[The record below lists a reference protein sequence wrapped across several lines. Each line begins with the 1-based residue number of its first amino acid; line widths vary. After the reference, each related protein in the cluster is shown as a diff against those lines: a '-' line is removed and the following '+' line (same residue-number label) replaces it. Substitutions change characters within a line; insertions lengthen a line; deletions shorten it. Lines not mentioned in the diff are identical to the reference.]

1 MKRKRKTTK
10 RKRMERGKN
19 NEEKVN
25 EKGKDGR
32 QRDLD
37 EGGRVAQEADGI
49 GAESGAI
56 RDRIAA
62 EQISKKL
69 IHVKLT

>member
-1 MKRKRKTTK
+1 MKRG
-10 RKRMERGKN
+10 EN
-19 NEEKVN
+19 NKEKMN

-37 EGGRVAQEADGI
+37 EGGRVAQEADDI

-56 RDRIAA
+56 RGRIAV